1 MLASIDTKH
10 NTTLVKSISQKI
22 DLYIS
27 LLPRQGR
34 TCVQFHL
41 DVFIVQVNRK
51 DGNTERMISSTLP
64 VTENILN
71 GLVLSERKEVHVLTA
86 EFVVA
91 NLGLISGDVFVGSF

>member
-71 GLVLSERKEVHVLTA
+71 GLVLSERREVLTA